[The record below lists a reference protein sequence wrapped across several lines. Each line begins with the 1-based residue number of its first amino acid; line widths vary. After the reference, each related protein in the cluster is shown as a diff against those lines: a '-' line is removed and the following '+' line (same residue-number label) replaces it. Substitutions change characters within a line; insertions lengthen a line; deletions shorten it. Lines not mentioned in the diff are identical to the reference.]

1 MNIEIG
7 RKYKIVNSHAGNDGI
22 VVIVTGY
29 AGPAGFEGFHRSA
42 GGHRYFVDRQI
53 KTSRGNTVNHVA
65 EHQLKP
71 VDNAADVISWSEME
85 GIWQPE
91 SLKDAVAS

>member
-1 MNIEIG
+1 MYDYKSAGKNMNIEIG

-29 AGPAGFEGFHRSA
+29 AGPAGFENCHRSA

-53 KTSRGNTVNHVA
+53 KTSHGDTVNHVA

-71 VDNAADVISWSEME
+71 CLLYTSPSPRDS
-85 GIWQPE
+85 
-91 SLKDAVAS
+91 